1 MDVPYDLTSYVR
13 VLKMAT
19 TPTREEFFQV
29 AKIAGA
35 GILLVGLIGFLM
47 GVVMLLLTGTGGM

>member
-13 VLKMAT
+13 VLKLAS
-19 TPTREEFFQV
+19 TPSWQEFSQV

-35 GILLVGLIGFLM
+35 GILLVGLLGFVIF
-47 GVVMLLLTGTGGM
+47 VVMTVLPGGA

>member
-13 VLKMAT
+13 VLKLAS
-19 TPTREEFFQV
+19 TPSTDEFLQV

-35 GILLVGLIGFLM
+35 GILLIGFLGFLM
-47 GVVMLLLTGTGGM
+47 FATMSLLPGVGA

>member
-1 MDVPYDLTSYVR
+1 MNVPYDLTSYVR

-29 AKIAGA
+29 SKIAGA
-35 GILLVGLIGFLM
+35 GILLVGFLGFIIGVTM
-47 GVVMLLLTGTGGM
+47 GLLTGGF